1 MKIST
6 LIRKL
11 QNIKKEFGEDLEI
24 KVDYFLPDIYKEFSI
39 KDVVRITKVDGNR
52 FYTIKTK

>member
-52 FYTIKTK
+52 FYAIKTK

>member
-24 KVDYFLPDIYKEFSI
+24 KVDYFLPDVHKEFSI
-39 KDVVRITKVDGNR
+39 KDVVRTTKVDGNR

>member
-24 KVDYFLPDIYKEFSI
+24 KVDYFLPDVYKEFSI

-52 FYTIKTK
+52 FYAIKTK